1 MRYSPEV
8 TGIFTFGAARR
19 RTGSTAR
26 FEVSTLSSLTL
37 EQWIE
42 RYRELKKKN
51 RELLRGGMSTGD
63 RPTGAKK
70 QTKASQTKKRARR

>member
-1 MRYSPEV
+1 MNWNDWVRMRYSPEV

-19 RTGSTAR
+19 IHCSGVRLLR
-26 FEVSTLSSLTL
+26 V
-37 EQWIE
+37 
-42 RYRELKKKN
+42 YRELKEKN

-70 QTKASQTKKRARR
+70 QPKASQTKKRARR